1 MTIKWDEK
9 TFLEGAKLYYDYT
22 LKNSKKRILGWF
34 FIAILQF
41 GIVMLIKQGTL
52 GMALLGSFLT
62 LYWYFLRWPL
72 RKLALKMQFKNS
84 AMANKNMSIEVNQ
97 NGLKVDNQELG
108 YDKISEVIK
117 GKNGYL
123 LAIQNGFIYI
133 PFNKF
138 SKESKKDFENFIKNN
153 TDIKS

>member
-1 MTIKWDEK
+1 LKIKWDEK

-41 GIVMLIKQGTL
+41 GIVMLIKQGTF